1 MQIRSQHKERQR
13 RLPIR
18 HTIVFLAALILSS
31 PTCRFEQSF
40 SDNGGKTRE
49 VNWIAMDTR
58 TANESDGASH
68 QR

>member
-1 MQIRSQHKERQR
+1 
-13 RLPIR
+13 
-18 HTIVFLAALILSS
+18 LSS